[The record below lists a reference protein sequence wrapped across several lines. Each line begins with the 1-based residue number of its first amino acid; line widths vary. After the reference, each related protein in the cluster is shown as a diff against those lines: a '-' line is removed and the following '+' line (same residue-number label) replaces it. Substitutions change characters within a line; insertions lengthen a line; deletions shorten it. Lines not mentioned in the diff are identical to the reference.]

1 MFLFLK
7 ESVCAF
13 LVFALCKK
21 LLSVIIIMCIISA
34 VYSTIDYSKLHETAI
49 VLHTDVLAASIAA
62 SYC

>member
-1 MFLFLK
+1 MLLFKHFLHTFVLLCGGLRVCVRVQYMFLFLK

-34 VYSTIDYSKLHETAI
+34 
-49 VLHTDVLAASIAA
+49 DVDR
-62 SYC
+62 